1 MNTEPVNKC
10 GLKREDFQTTVNG
23 KKTDLFVLRNKQGN
37 EIAVTNYGGAVV
49 AIMMPD
55 KDGNYAN
62 LIQGHDNIQDV
73 INSPEPFLSVL
84 IGRYGNRI
92 KEGKFTLH
100 GKEYQLACNNGKN
113 HLHGGPT
120 GFHAHVWDATRMSD
134 NAVVLK
140 YTSPYGEEGFSGE
153 LTVWVAYTLTDDN
166 EFVIKYQATTNKMTI
181 CNLTHHAFFSIQGI
195 ANPTPTIDNII
206 CQVNADYYLPIDEE
220 SIPTGRVAS
229 RYSPTTTGTCGLM
242 MPAFSPA
249 ISASVLPRNWVWS
262 KLMLVMM
269 ESIGVMMLVQS
280 SLPPSPTSITA

>member
-1 MNTEPVNKC
+1 
-10 GLKREDFQTTVNG
+10 
-23 KKTDLFVLRNKQGN
+23 
-37 EIAVTNYGGAVV
+37 
-49 AIMMPD
+49 MMPD

-62 LIQGHDNIQDV
+62 LIEGHDNIQDV

-181 CNLTHHAFFSIQGI
+181 CNLDSSRILR
-195 ANPTPTIDNII
+195 NPGYCKSYPQQLTTSSVRLM
-206 CQVNADYYLPIDEE
+206 Q
-220 SIPTGRVAS
+220 
-229 RYSPTTTGTCGLM
+229 TTTSL
-242 MPAFSPA
+242 S
-249 ISASVLPRNWVWS
+249 IRN
-262 KLMLVMM
+262 L
-269 ESIGVMMLVQS
+269 
-280 SLPPSPTSITA
+280 SLQVKS